1 MNASQ
6 RSTADRGHPL
16 RCSGADTKN
25 RDLDNLNS
33 RTRSASSSQR
43 AKPSG
48 EFLIKYLKGE
58 EKSMNTIIIS
68 AGAISLSIVYCI
80 MNTMRNIQATQQ
92 NGCSQGLYA
101 ALRLYKSQMTSFST
115 MGPLETPATS
125 SWSSS
130 QASSCSIPDSL
141 SSRIVRMNMYWV
153 TGLIFS
159 ISAVFLAI
167 VGKQTIRDHRST
179 LEHQRD
185 ARAPKRARAPN
196 RDYSLAAGD
205 LEAWSVF
212 AATDAMY
219 RLFQVSLVI
228 FFLGHVDK
236 LVTPIGVPAFA
247 PVAIFGIL
255 YVLGV
260 IGHRFT
266 PAP

>member
-1 MNASQ
+1 
-6 RSTADRGHPL
+6 
-16 RCSGADTKN
+16 
-25 RDLDNLNS
+25 
-33 RTRSASSSQR
+33 
-43 AKPSG
+43 
-48 EFLIKYLKGE
+48 
-58 EKSMNTIIIS
+58 
-68 AGAISLSIVYCI
+68 
-80 MNTMRNIQATQQ
+80 MNTMQNIQATQQ

-101 ALRLYKSQMTSFST
+101 ALHLYRSQMTSFST
-115 MGPLETPATS
+115 MGPPETPATS

-130 QASSCSIPDSL
+130 QASPCSTPDSL
-141 SSRIVRMNMYWV
+141 SSRVIRMNMYWV
-153 TGLIFS
+153 TGLIFG
-159 ISAVFLAI
+159 ISAVYLAI

-185 ARAPKRARAPN
+185 ACVPKRARAPN
-196 RDYSLAAGD
+196 WDYSLAAGD

-236 LVTPIGVPAFA
+236 LVTPIGVPVFA